1 MTSERQKQIRMIFDQ
16 LEMTRDELLDA
27 LTGTVDGIEKHS
39 GLPLAEP
46 TAQIVRIYRAR
57 KSEQEGRS

>member
-1 MTSERQKQIRMIFDQ
+1 MTSERQKQIRMVFDQ

-27 LTGTVDGIEKHS
+27 LTGTVDAIEKHS
-39 GLPLAEP
+39 GVPTAEP

-57 KSEQEGRS
+57 KAAR